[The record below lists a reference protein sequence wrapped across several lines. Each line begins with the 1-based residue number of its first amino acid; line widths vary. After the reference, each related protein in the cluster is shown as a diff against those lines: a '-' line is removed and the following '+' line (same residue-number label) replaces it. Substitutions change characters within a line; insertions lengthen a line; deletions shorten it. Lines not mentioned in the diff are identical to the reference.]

1 MKISSSCR
9 LATWWTYLDRKLLN
23 RHDEIFRNKRSH
35 LLSSRH
41 AENFSKICHPL
52 FRTRLVLGDVHRLV
66 FASILYLWQVG
77 FHVVPRLRFID
88 FASFVWPSFA
98 SFHDLLDFSWLLL
111 LLKFF
116 MISVILFKMGKQWFS
131 SQLLSNSKC
140 MTGFYSCHKTDE
152 FKSLYGFGG
161 RCLKI
166 R

>member
-66 FASILYLWQVG
+66 FASILYLWQVR

-98 SFHDLLDFSWLLL
+98 SFHDVLDFSWLLL

-140 MTGFYSCHKTDE
+140 MTGFYSCHKNDE
-152 FKSLYGFGG
+152 KF
-161 RCLKI
+161 
-166 R
+166 